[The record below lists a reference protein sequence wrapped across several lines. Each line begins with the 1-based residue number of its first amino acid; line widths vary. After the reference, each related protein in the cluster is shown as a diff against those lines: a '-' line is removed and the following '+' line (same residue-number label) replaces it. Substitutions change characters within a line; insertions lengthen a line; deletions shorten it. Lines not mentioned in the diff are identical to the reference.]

1 MRGAVLRPYEAWRG
15 VSRPARAEHAPT
27 FELAFLEEETEGL
40 VHADD
45 HHDTRKEQDLQTQRG
60 GGREQSSAAR
70 SRRGP
75 LGTRR
80 TLPMARSPLS
90 KNIIM
95 PSTMKS
101 KPAPVRP
108 IPISVHDARRTWG
121 LLAAVGRAH
130 STTGGCGLRRMHFCS
145 RPCRQL
151 SHPRAV
157 SEWVV
162 AQTRCRA
169 CALVRVRFERG
180 DKSGTARTYAF
191 GQCLTRTPVCVD
203 CTMSHT

>member
-1 MRGAVLRPYEAWRG
+1 MHPNRLRKPKPSTPMPMTGQPSSTSPMPPKKHAVPGGRERGVGGEPLCAWSGVAALERWRG
-15 VSRPARAEHAPT
+15 VSRPARAERAPT

-45 HHDTRKEQDLQTQRG
+45 HHDTRKEQDLQTQS

-108 IPISVHDARRTWG
+108 IPIPVHDARRTWG

-130 STTGGCGLRRMHFCS
+130 STTGGCGLRRTHFCS
-145 RPCRQL
+145 RPWRQL
-151 SHPRAV
+151 
-157 SEWVV
+157 
-162 AQTRCRA
+162 
-169 CALVRVRFERG
+169 
-180 DKSGTARTYAF
+180 
-191 GQCLTRTPVCVD
+191 
-203 CTMSHT
+203 

>member
-1 MRGAVLRPYEAWRG
+1 MRGAVLRPYERWRG

-145 RPCRQL
+145 RPWRQL

-157 SEWVV
+157 SEWLLKRV
-162 AQTRCRA
+162 A
-169 CALVRVRFERG
+169 VRVRWSACASEGR
-180 DKSGTARTYAF
+180 KVWNSG
-191 GQCLTRTPVCVD
+191 QVCGPL
-203 CTMSHT
+203 